1 MVYNLEAEEL
11 CPAVVVSASTAL
23 LAIGLALA
31 LGADT
36 PTTGPNL
43 QTLGLMAMLIGMT
56 ALVVVFSIRDP
67 ADRG

>member
-1 MVYNLEAEEL
+1 MVHNLDPDL
-11 CPAVVVSASTAL
+11 CPVVVVSASTVL
-23 LAIGLALA
+23 LAVGLALA

-56 ALVVVFSIRDP
+56 ALVVVLSLRDP
-67 ADRG
+67 VDRG